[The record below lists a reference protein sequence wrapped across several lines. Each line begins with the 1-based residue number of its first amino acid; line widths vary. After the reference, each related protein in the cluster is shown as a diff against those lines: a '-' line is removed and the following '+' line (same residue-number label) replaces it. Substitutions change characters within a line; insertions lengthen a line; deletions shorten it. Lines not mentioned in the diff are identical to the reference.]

1 MIAQE
6 DIDALEELK
15 ATQES
20 LASSIEMELKKLQS
34 RYKDL
39 QIDYD
44 QQKSQ
49 LIEALLSKDKLQQS
63 MTENRS
69 KDESKAD
76 ESVETKQMK
85 ANLDK
90 TSSEL
95 KASQEVS
102 RTNTSRASEELSRE
116 QALLGYGLAVK
127 ISLPPE
133 EVPLP
138 ESPIRSTL
146 RPEEVPLPQSPTLLS
161 DVGHGLLNIGPVL
174 HLESISSSE
183 VGAVLA
189 SRHPSADIQHPK
201 SASSWKFWRRQSRS
215 PAVNSVS
222 FELESLPPHFSGSSL
237 SISRKELLGYTRKLT
252 NDIAATPKP
261 G

>member
-6 DIDALEELK
+6 DLDALEELK

-20 LASSIEMELKKLQS
+20 LASSTEMELKKLQS

-63 MTENRS
+63 ITENRT

-90 TSSEL
+90 ASSEL

-102 RTNTSRASEELSRE
+102 RTNNSRTSEELARE
-116 QALLGYGLAVK
+116 QALLGYGPAIK
-127 ISLPPE
+127 ISLRPE

-138 ESPIRSTL
+138 ESP
-146 RPEEVPLPQSPTLLS
+146 TLLS
-161 DVGHGLLNIGPVL
+161 DDGHGLLNPRPVL

-183 VGAVLA
+183 VGVGLTNR
-189 SRHPSADIQHPK
+189 SPSADIQRPK
-201 SASSWKFWRRQSRS
+201 SASSWKFWRRQARS
-215 PAVNSVS
+215 PAINSVS

-237 SISRKELLGYTRKLT
+237 SISQKELVEFTRKLT
-252 NDIAATPKP
+252 DDIAATPKAR
-261 G
+261 

>member
-6 DIDALEELK
+6 DLDALEELK

-20 LASSIEMELKKLQS
+20 LVSSTEMELKKLQS

-44 QQKSQ
+44 QQKSH
-49 LIEALLSKDKLQQS
+49 LIGALLSKDKLQQS
-63 MTENRS
+63 ITENRA

-76 ESVETKQMK
+76 ESVETRQLK

-102 RTNTSRASEELSRE
+102 RTNTPRALEELARE
-116 QALLGYGLAVK
+116 RALLGYGPPIQ
-127 ISLPPE
+127 IS
-133 EVPLP
+133 
-138 ESPIRSTL
+138 L
-146 RPEEVPLPQSPTLLS
+146 RPEEVQLPESLTLRS
-161 DVGHGLLNIGPVL
+161 DHGHAFLAPRPVL
-174 HLESISSSE
+174 HLEPLSSSE
-183 VGAVLA
+183 DSGG
-189 SRHPSADIQHPK
+189 STKRNPSADIPRPK
-201 SASSWKFWRRQSRS
+201 SVSSWKFWKKTPRS
-215 PAVNSVS
+215 PSVTS
-222 FELESLPPHFSGSSL
+222 VPIKLDSLPPHFSGSSQSL
-237 SISRKELLGYTRKLT
+237 SQKELAEYTRKLID
-252 NDIAATPKP
+252 DIAATPKA